1 MLPLGSGEKIRGQRA
16 TEIICDEF
24 ACLLPST
31 IIQTDEGLMPIKSYF
46 DSNAY
51 ALLNKD
57 RVLEVPERIFKTPL
71 TDVYKVTTQNG
82 FNFSCSNIHQ
92 VMTQN
97 GWKIAKD
104 LTVDDNLLLDT
115 NDYFPDRYLTFD
127 GYKLDEKMAF
137 LLGVLISEGNM
148 ANRNMFS
155 ITNTDRNLIDHI
167 MLEYADLGWK
177 SSHKESYSDARGW
190 NCKECWEIRVAD
202 TKLRTAMW
210 KMGCDYVTARDKSI
224 PAGIMMSPRSVVI
237 SFLSG
242 LFEGD
247 GSIFGYQDR
256 GKNRIG
262 VAYYSG
268 SEKMI
273 DELQVLS
280 LKFGMTPSKT
290 LRSSDISKDENWM
303 LSYRGENAFKMYDLL
318 KVIKW
323 KDRINEADFRV
334 KKPSI
339 RANGKRF
346 VVSTSEGNKNI
357 HIGTFDTTE
366 ECEEAFKSYYNT
378 APKMM
383 RLKSVELLPEQE
395 HLYDFYMPKTNSFIG
410 NGFIQHNS
418 VPRDIFENVI
428 AGFGV
433 VSSTPTDNVRKLAA
447 LKKANELKVDVKASD
462 YELPMENQIILSG
475 TAYYEFNHFAEYW
488 KKWCKIIRS
497 KGDHNRLKEIFNG
510 EVPKNFKASDYS
522 VIRLPYQLLPDG
534 VMDGGQIS
542 RSKATIHSGIFDME
556 FGAKFSKDSN
566 GFFKR
571 SLIEY
576 CVPKFDA
583 PIISKS
589 GEAISFTPLMYGDK
603 NKFYVFGVDPASE
616 VDKFSISV
624 IELNHDHRRIVHQWT
639 TDRKTF
645 LEKRKQGKTSED
657 DFYWYAA
664 RKIRSLMEVF
674 PCKHIAVDSQGG
686 GIPIS
691 EALHNSKNLL
701 NGEIPIWPMID
712 PLKEKPTDG
721 ESGLHILELC
731 NFADSKWLSEANHG
745 LRFDFEQ
752 RSLIFPTFDPLV
764 IGLAAEQDMA
774 TGKENDTLEE
784 LIFEIEELKNELSI
798 IEITQ
803 TTSGKDRWDTPEIKT
818 GVGRKGRL
826 RKDRYSSLVMANMA
840 GRQIQN
846 KREQDPY
853 ESYGGFSNT
862 LASKPDNTGKMFIG
876 PAWFTEKMGDV
887 Y

>member
-1 MLPLGSGEKIRGQRA
+1 
-16 TEIICDEF
+16 
-24 ACLLPST
+24 
-31 IIQTDEGLMPIKSYF
+31 
-46 DSNAY
+46 
-51 ALLNKD
+51 
-57 RVLEVPERIFKTPL
+57 
-71 TDVYKVTTQNG
+71 
-82 FNFSCSNIHQ
+82 
-92 VMTQN
+92 
-97 GWKIAKD
+97 
-104 LTVDDNLLLDT
+104 
-115 NDYFPDRYLTFD
+115 
-127 GYKLDEKMAF
+127 
-137 LLGVLISEGNM
+137 
-148 ANRNMFS
+148 
-155 ITNTDRNLIDHI
+155 
-167 MLEYADLGWK
+167 
-177 SSHKESYSDARGW
+177 
-190 NCKECWEIRVAD
+190 
-202 TKLRTAMW
+202 
-210 KMGCDYVTARDKSI
+210 
-224 PAGIMMSPRSVVI
+224 
-237 SFLSG
+237 
-242 LFEGD
+242 
-247 GSIFGYQDR
+247 
-256 GKNRIG
+256 
-262 VAYYSG
+262 
-268 SEKMI
+268 
-273 DELQVLS
+273 
-280 LKFGMTPSKT
+280 
-290 LRSSDISKDENWM
+290 
-303 LSYRGENAFKMYDLL
+303 
-318 KVIKW
+318 
-323 KDRINEADFRV
+323 
-334 KKPSI
+334 
-339 RANGKRF
+339 
-346 VVSTSEGNKNI
+346 
-357 HIGTFDTTE
+357 
-366 ECEEAFKSYYNT
+366 
-378 APKMM
+378 
-383 RLKSVELLPEQE
+383 
-395 HLYDFYMPKTNSFIG
+395 
-410 NGFIQHNS
+410 
-418 VPRDIFENVI
+418 
-428 AGFGV
+428 
-433 VSSTPTDNVRKLAA
+433 
-447 LKKANELKVDVKASD
+447 
-462 YELPMENQIILSG
+462 MENQIILSG

-497 KGDHNRLKEIFNG
+497 KGDHSRLKEIFNG

-534 VMDGGQIS
+534 VMDEGQIS

-556 FGAKFSKDSN
+556 FGACLHPDVLITTDKGVKKIIDICVGDKVLTHKGRFRRVLSKTCLFKSGQILSFDTYGCFDNLLVTSEHPLYIGQDKFDPAVEISESLKLSCVKELSNICQIDLSDYVDNYIEMDDCIYPKSSRNLLSNEVIQSIKLMELDGRSVKDIALSTGVKEQNIYSLRYLKRPKRAIKKIVNLDFNLGLIFGYYLSEGSGSKDRSINFALDGHKDTLLLGMVDQLKEAIKVSFDTYTNDYIGSDNTTNVYICSRFIYQFIKRICPGICYNKIMRHDILFSNSEFMYGYVVGLFNGDGHKREEYACVTLSNLDAINQLRLVLSYFGIVSNIYKTTKQDFTIIKGKEFKHEQSYRLQIAGTNYDTFLREFFPDFSRKPSAKSCFLKYDGESIDSPIKKKEILEYTGLVYNLEVDEDNSYSTLNATVHNCFSKDSN

-603 NKFYVFGVDPASE
+603 NKFYILGVDPASE

-674 PCKHIAVDSQGG
+674 PCKHIAIDSQGG

-701 NGEIPIWPMID
+701 AGEIPIWPMID

-803 TTSGKDRWDTPEIKT
+803 TASGKDKWDTPEIKT

-846 KREQDPY
+846 KKIQDPY

-862 LASKPDNTGKMFIG
+862 LSPNKPDNTGKMFIG
-876 PAWFTEKMGDV
+876 PSWFTDKMGDV